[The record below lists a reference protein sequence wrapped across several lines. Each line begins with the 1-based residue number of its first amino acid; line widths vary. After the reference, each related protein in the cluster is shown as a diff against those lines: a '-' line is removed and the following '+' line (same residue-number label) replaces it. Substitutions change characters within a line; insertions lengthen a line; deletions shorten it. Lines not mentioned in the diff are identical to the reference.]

1 MKESKLIKT
10 FQLERARRNASRWL
24 AAGALVASTAV
35 SSKAAPPQAAQ
46 GPKQSQEADQA
57 GRITGS
63 AATFPF
69 EISAGTLRSVL
80 EDFERI
86 SGWDVSVVD
95 DQILELQSPGVRGQY
110 SAEGALS
117 RLLSGIGVGY
127 EMTSPTAATLR
138 LDTVSTTVNVRA
150 VPTPSSPK
158 YTQPL
163 RDTPQTISIVPRAV
177 IEEQGAQSLTDVL
190 RNVPGLTVAAGE
202 GGAPAGDNLTLR
214 GFNARN
220 DIFVDGVR
228 DIGAQSRDSF
238 NMEQVEVVKGPQ
250 SAMTGRGSSGGSIN
264 LVSKTPA
271 VSRFFNGSFQF
282 GTYKLARGTADVN
295 VPLNDRT
302 AFRLNVLGH
311 KSGVPGRNVVD
322 SNRWGVA
329 PSLAFGLGTPTRLT
343 LSYYKLKQDN
353 ISDFGIPWVPNTHN
367 VLEAYRDQPA
377 PVPRDTFY
385 GFKDRDKEKL
395 NADLGTIRVEHDLN
409 DGVTLRNQFRF
420 GQTSRDSIASPPR
433 FDSPDTTV
441 IRRNMRAWL
450 NDDTVADN
458 QTDVTAHFATGA
470 VRHSVVAGTAFTREN
485 NTRTNRSAPHS
496 LTTLLNP
503 DPNDVYE
510 DVIMVSPVVG
520 DLTGNTQAV
529 YAFDTLS
536 FGRYVQVNGGVRGE
550 RFAADGLTNTGE
562 PIDTV
567 SKMLST
573 RAGLVFRPLSIGS
586 LYVSYGTSFNPAFE
600 GLGFV
605 SGDNDP
611 NLDPEKTYTTEV
623 GSKWDLVN
631 GRLLLAG
638 ALFNVAKTNA
648 RTPGLLPGDPPQVLD
663 GRQRVRGAELSATG
677 NITPAWTVFSAYTL
691 LDSRVIESNSPEQIG
706 NRFPQ
711 TPKHAFSSWTTYAF
725 PWRVTLGGGLR
736 YVGRRYNNINNA
748 RSVDGYWM
756 VDAMA
761 QVPVRDWLDIRAN
774 LTNAANVYYFE
785 RVGGG
790 HVIPGASR
798 ALMISTNLRF

>member
-1 MKESKLIKT
+1 
-10 FQLERARRNASRWL
+10 
-24 AAGALVASTAV
+24 
-35 SSKAAPPQAAQ
+35 
-46 GPKQSQEADQA
+46 
-57 GRITGS
+57 
-63 AATFPF
+63 
-69 EISAGTLRSVL
+69 
-80 EDFERI
+80 
-86 SGWDVSVVD
+86 
-95 DQILELQSPGVRGQY
+95 
-110 SAEGALS
+110 
-117 RLLSGIGVGY
+117 
-127 EMTSPTAATLR
+127 
-138 LDTVSTTVNVRA
+138 
-150 VPTPSSPK
+150 
-158 YTQPL
+158 L

-322 SNRWGVA
+322 SNRWGFA

-343 LSYYKLKQDN
+343 LNYYKLKQDN

-377 PVPRDTFY
+377 PAPRDTFY

-395 NADLGTIRVEHDLN
+395 DADLGTVRVEHDLN

-458 QTDVTAHFATGA
+458 QTDITARFATGV

-503 DPNDVYE
+503 DPNDIYE
-510 DVIMVSPVVG
+510 DVITVSPVVG
-520 DLTGNTQAV
+520 DLTGDTQAV

-536 FGRYVQVNGGVRGE
+536 FGRYVQVTGGVRGE
-550 RFAADGLTNTGE
+550 RFAADGLTNTGV

-573 RAGLVFRPLSIGS
+573 RAGLVFRPVSIGS

-691 LDSRVIESNSPEQIG
+691 LDSRVVESNNPEQIG